1 MTEFVNNGEHRHYQQ
16 YVGGDWNNVQ
26 SFSFEFIKQ
35 SEEFKTDMKFLDV
48 GCGSLRLG
56 ARLIPELD
64 ANCYIGTDVSRIMID
79 KGRAAELSNR
89 TQQNKLPRFIVNGDF
104 NFDELNDEKM
114 DYVWCY
120 AVLIHLNVDLIDK
133 CLSSIR
139 SVMKDDAVFYSSLW
153 PGSDKGKPAN
163 YRHVQPKESYT
174 YDGSQLAF
182 KRTWPGFW
190 KEVYEK
196 HGLSFEIVGPA
207 AKELKMVKSVKI

>member
-16 YVGGDWNNVQ
+16 YVGGDWTNVQ

-35 SEEFKTDMKFLDV
+35 SKEFKTDMKFLDV

-64 ANCYIGTDVSRIMID
+64 ANCYIGTDISKIMID
-79 KGRAAELSNR
+79 KGIAAELSNR
-89 TQQNKLPRFIVNGDF
+89 TQQNKLPKFIVNGDF
-104 NFDELNDEKM
+104 NFDELNGEKM
-114 DYVWCY
+114 DYIWCY
-120 AVLIHLNVDLIDK
+120 AVLIHLNKDLVHK

-153 PGSDKGKPAN
+153 PGNKKQN
-163 YRHVQPKESYT
+163 HVQPKETYM

-182 KRTWPGFW
+182 KREWPRFW
-190 KEVYEK
+190 EQAYEK
-196 HGLSFEIVGPA
+196 HGLSFEIVDNGL
-207 AKELKMVKSVKI
+207 KELKMIKSVKI